1 VLAIRRQTFWRRKGD
16 HGHDGIAELSDLIA
30 HGEHMFLARQSSE
43 VAMQN
48 QHHRSP
54 AMVLDSPL
62 LAVVVN
68 QGNVWK
74 QVTYTDLCHH
84 KLEAMANWERMETML
99 DLRLRALKNRALVP
113 LARPIGHLVHPN
125 AITAL
130 SLVAC
135 VGAAVLAALG
145 HRSSAVALWL
155 IGRGLDGIDGLVAR
169 DRNQQSDLGGYLDMM
184 ADTVGYAAIPIGLA
198 AHQGDTRAWA
208 MCALLLASFYINTM
222 SWTYLSAIAEKRSVG
237 AEHRGEVTTIHMPSG
252 LIEGTETIVLFAVM
266 LAWPVHVVVWFP
278 VMAALVMLTVL
289 QRLAWAFRHV
299 RQ

>member
-1 VLAIRRQTFWRRKGD
+1 
-16 HGHDGIAELSDLIA
+16 
-30 HGEHMFLARQSSE
+30 
-43 VAMQN
+43 MQN
-48 QHHRSP
+48 QHQRAP

-74 QVTYTDLCHH
+74 QVTNSDLCHH
-84 KLEAMANWERMETML
+84 KLEAMAKWEMMKTML
-99 DLRLRALKNRALVP
+99 DLRLRAIKDRALVP
-113 LARPIGHLVHPN
+113 LARSIGHLVHPN

-135 VGAAVLAALG
+135 LSAAVLAAQG
-145 HRSSAVALWL
+145 TEWPAVALWL
-155 IGRGLDGIDGLVAR
+155 IGRTLDGIDGLVAR